1 MDNRKKN
8 KSTSGRGLL
17 LMTALT
23 LSVFLGW
30 HAVAE
35 PDAQGGATAGESSP
49 ISERRTKVAA
59 GPNANV
65 WQLLGIAEDEAKH
78 STDDVIQR
86 TKIAAGANM
95 RRLLGIAEDEAKH
108 STDDGIGRAKMT
120 ADRNVWQ
127 LLGIAEDEAKHSA
140 DDMTLHAKV
149 VASANANARQLL
161 ERIAEGGATHSA
173 DDGIG
178 RAKMTADHNAECS

>member
-8 KSTSGRGLL
+8 KSTSRRGLL

-30 HAVAE
+30 HVVAE
-35 PDAQGGATAGESSP
+35 PDAQDGATAGESSP

-59 GPNANV
+59 G
-65 WQLLGIAEDEAKH
+65 
-78 STDDVIQR
+78 
-86 TKIAAGANM
+86 
-95 RRLLGIAEDEAKH
+95 
-108 STDDGIGRAKMT
+108 
-120 ADRNVWQ
+120 
-127 LLGIAEDEAKHSA
+127 
-140 DDMTLHAKV
+140 
-149 VASANANARQLL
+149 ANANARQLL

>member
-30 HAVAE
+30 QVAAE
-35 PDAQGGATAGESSP
+35 PNAQDGATTGEISP
-49 ISERRTKVAA
+49 ISERR
-59 GPNANV
+59 
-65 WQLLGIAEDEAKH
+65 
-78 STDDVIQR
+78 
-86 TKIAAGANM
+86 
-95 RRLLGIAEDEAKH
+95 
-108 STDDGIGRAKMT
+108 AKMT
-120 ADRNVWQ
+120 AD
-127 LLGIAEDEAKHSA
+127 H
-140 DDMTLHAKV
+140 
-149 VASANANARQLL
+149 NARQLL
-161 ERIAEGGATHSA
+161 ERLAEGEAKHSA